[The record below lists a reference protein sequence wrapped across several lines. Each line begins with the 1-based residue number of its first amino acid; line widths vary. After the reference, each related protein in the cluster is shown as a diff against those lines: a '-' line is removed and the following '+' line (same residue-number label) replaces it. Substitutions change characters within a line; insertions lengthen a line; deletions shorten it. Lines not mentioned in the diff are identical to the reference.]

1 MMMYSKNIA
10 IELHHEH
17 RLQMELKMKRIV
29 LLRADKDMKID
40 DQFLQ
45 LRENTINIFISFQQE
60 RGVVL
65 VMF

>member
-1 MMMYSKNIA
+1 
-10 IELHHEH
+10 
-17 RLQMELKMKRIV
+17 MKRIV